1 MGKKRKREGKYLFFH
16 SACVLAFI
24 LLSSGC
30 AHLLNFQKRWEVREH
45 VEKAENLMFKG
56 SYEEA
61 IIENERIL
69 SLFPHSEPGDKALFN
84 VGLIHAYPD
93 NPKRDYKKSLIFFQ
107 SIINGFS
114 QSRFREKAIVLA
126 SIITDLIRSDNN
138 IKYLEKTVDYLKNS
152 QKEYERNIEKLKE
165 QLRKLKEQLRKL
177 KEIDI
182 VIEEKKRVRLH
193 KD

>member
-1 MGKKRKREGKYLFFH
+1 MGKKRKREGKYFFFYP
-16 SACVLAFI
+16 ACLLGFI
-24 LLSSGC
+24 LLCSGC
-30 AHLLNFQKRWEVREH
+30 AHLLNFQKRWEAREY

-84 VGLIHAYPD
+84 LGLIHAYPD
-93 NPKRDYKKSLIFFQ
+93 NPKRDYKKSLICFQ
-107 SIINGFS
+107 SIINEFL
-114 QSRFREKAIVLA
+114 QSKLREKAIVLA
-126 SIITDLIRSDNN
+126 SIITELIRSDNK
-138 IKYLEKTVDYLKNS
+138 IKHLEKTVDCLKNS
-152 QKEYERNIEKLKE
+152 QKEYEQNIEKLK
-165 QLRKLKEQLRKL
+165 KQLRKL

-182 VIEEKKRVRLH
+182 VIEEKKRVRSH

>member
-1 MGKKRKREGKYLFFH
+1 MGKKRKREGKYLFFY

-24 LLSSGC
+24 LLCSGC
-30 AHLLNFQKRWEVREH
+30 SHLLNCQKRWEAWEY

-69 SLFPHSEPGDKALFN
+69 SLFPHSEPGDKVLFN
-84 VGLIHAYPD
+84 LGLIHAYPD
-93 NPKRDYKKSLIFFQ
+93 NPKRDYKKSLICFQ
-107 SIINGFS
+107 NVINEFS
-114 QSRFREKAIVLA
+114 QSKLKEKAIVLA
-126 SIITDLIRSDNN
+126 SIITELIRSDNE
-138 IKYLEKTVDYLKNS
+138 IKNFEKTVDCLKNS
-152 QKEYERNIEKLKE
+152 QKEYKQNIE
-165 QLRKLKEQLRKL
+165 KLKEQLRKL

-182 VIEEKKRVRLH
+182 VIEEKKRVRSH

>member
-1 MGKKRKREGKYLFFH
+1 MGKKRKREGKYLFFY
-16 SACVLAFI
+16 SACLLGFI
-24 LLSSGC
+24 LLCSGC
-30 AHLLNFQKRWEVREH
+30 THLLNFQKKWEVRKH

-84 VGLIHAYPD
+84 IGLIHAYPD
-93 NPKRDYKKSLIFFQ
+93 NPQRDYKKSLICFQ
-107 SIINGFS
+107 SIINDFS
-114 QSRFREKAIVLA
+114 QSRLRDKAIVFA
-126 SIITDLIRSDNN
+126 SIITELIRSDNK
-138 IKYLEKTVDYLKNS
+138 IKHLEKTVDYLENG
-152 QKEYERNIEKLKE
+152 QKEYRQNIETLKK
-165 QLRKLKEQLRKL
+165 QIRKL

-182 VIEEKKRVRLH
+182 VIEEKKRVRSY

>member
-1 MGKKRKREGKYLFFH
+1 MGNKRKREGKYLFFY
-16 SACVLAFI
+16 SACLLAFI
-24 LLSSGC
+24 LLCSGC
-30 AHLLNFQKRWEVREH
+30 AHLLNFQKRWEAREH

-93 NPKRDYKKSLIFFQ
+93 NPKRDYKKSLICFH
-107 SIINGFS
+107 SIINDFS
-114 QSRFREKAIVLA
+114 QSKLRDKATVLA
-126 SIITDLIRSDNN
+126 SIITELIRNDNE
-138 IKYLEKTVDYLKNS
+138 IKHLEKTVNYLKNG
-152 QKEYERNIEKLKE
+152 QKEYKQNIETLKE
-165 QLRKLKEQLRKL
+165 QLRTL

-182 VIEEKKRVRLH
+182 VIEEEKRVRSH